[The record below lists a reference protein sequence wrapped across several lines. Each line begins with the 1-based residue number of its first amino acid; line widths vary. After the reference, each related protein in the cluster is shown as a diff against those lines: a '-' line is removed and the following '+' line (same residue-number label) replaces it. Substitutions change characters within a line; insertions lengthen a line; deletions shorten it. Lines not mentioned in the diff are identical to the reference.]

1 MEINSQ
7 QVCTKCESLE
17 RCVTTA
23 VLNSEVQ
30 IRCIHFGYVKKVS
43 DDYMKKFE
51 DEIIKIRN
59 ELIGYKEN

>member
-7 QVCTKCESLE
+7 QVCSKCESLE

-30 IRCIHFGYVKKVS
+30 IRCVHFGYVKKVS
-43 DDYMKKFE
+43 DDYIDRFK

-59 ELIGYKEN
+59 ELIDYEEN